1 MLNAKVPFSE
11 YNVTKSQV
19 ETNADNIVTLFGTEA
34 QIAADLNTLNG
45 QINGTSGIAAQVSA
59 LIESNA
65 TKISSPTVKAIRQVN
80 TALEYTTDRN

>member
-19 ETNADNIVTLFGTEA
+19 ETNTDNIVTLFGTEA

-45 QINGTSGIAAQVSA
+45 QINGSSGIAIQVSA